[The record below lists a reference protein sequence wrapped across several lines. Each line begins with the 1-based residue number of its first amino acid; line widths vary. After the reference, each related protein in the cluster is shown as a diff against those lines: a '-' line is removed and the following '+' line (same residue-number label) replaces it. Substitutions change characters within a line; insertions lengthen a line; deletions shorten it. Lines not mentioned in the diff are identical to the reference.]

1 MHEYT
6 AKADLPFQDI
16 CYENR
21 APAGWGSWVEG
32 RGYFNGQLCLVVVI
46 F

>member
-1 MHEYT
+1 MHGYT

-21 APAGWGSWVEG
+21 APAGLACWGVEWVG
-32 RGYFNGQLCLVVVI
+32 GLF
-46 F
+46 